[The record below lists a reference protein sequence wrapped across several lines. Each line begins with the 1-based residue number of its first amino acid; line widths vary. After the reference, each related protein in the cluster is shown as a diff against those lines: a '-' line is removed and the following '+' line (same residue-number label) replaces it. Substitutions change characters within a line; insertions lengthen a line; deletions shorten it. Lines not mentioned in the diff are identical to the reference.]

1 MGKINPKLLDQLQ
14 KKLKIKRAQA
24 YTLISR
30 KAGETFLPPDLAV
43 IALAAE
49 KGINISR
56 YATPEQLAQ
65 IRTVGPTGIASV
77 QTVAPIPTKKS
88 PPFRRKKKEASD
100 TSSRRRGTSVFVVH
114 GRNERA
120 STSLFRFLRSVGLH
134 PIEWEEAILL
144 TGKPSPQIS
153 EILDTAFREAVAVI
167 ILLSPDDEARLKP
180 KFLKRS
186 DPPHEK
192 ELSGQPRANVL
203 FEAGMAFGRNPEGTI
218 LVQVGDVRPFSDV
231 AGRHVVHLSNSTQ
244 KRQEFL
250 IKLANAG
257 CYINTSGVLWHTE
270 GDFILD

>member
-1 MGKINPKLLDQLQ
+1 MGKINPELLGRLQ
-14 KKLKIKRAQA
+14 KELRIKRAQA
-24 YTLISR
+24 YTLISK
-30 KAGETFLPPDLAV
+30 KAGETFLPLDLAA

-65 IRTVGPTGIASV
+65 IRPVGPTGIAAV
-77 QTVAPIPTKKS
+77 QAVAPIPTKE
-88 PPFRRKKKEASD
+88 PPTPRKKKKKDSD
-100 TSSRRRGTSVFVVH
+100 PSARRRGTSVFVVH
-114 GRNERA
+114 GRNERLN
-120 STSLFRFLRSVGLH
+120 TSLFRFVRSVGLH

-144 TGKPSPQIS
+144 TGKPSPHIS

-167 ILLSPDDEARLKP
+167 VLLSPDDQARLKP
-180 KFLKRS
+180 KFLKGN
-186 DPPHEK
+186 DPPYEK

-218 LVQVGDVRPFSDV
+218 LVQVGEVKPFSDV

-244 KRQEFL
+244 RRQELL

-257 CYINTSGVLWHTE
+257 CYINTSGTLWHTE
-270 GDFILD
+270 GDFDLD